1 LQKLLINLTALD
13 ISDYPETYHPP
24 IEDIVDDFLP
34 SPRVENLVYPETDHP
49 AIEDIIEI

>member
-1 LQKLLINLTALD
+1 LE

-24 IEDIVDDFLP
+24 IEDIVDDLL
-34 SPRVENLVYPETDHP
+34 SLRVENLVYPEADHP